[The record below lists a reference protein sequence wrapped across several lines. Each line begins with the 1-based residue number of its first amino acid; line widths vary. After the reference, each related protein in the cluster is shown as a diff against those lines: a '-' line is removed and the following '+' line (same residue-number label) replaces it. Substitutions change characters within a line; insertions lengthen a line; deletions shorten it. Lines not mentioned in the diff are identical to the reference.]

1 MATLLLN
8 ILTPE
13 GLAFEGETSY
23 VSIPSKKG
31 VLGLMPGYP
40 TLISPLADKGVLKI
54 VLPTHEERFFAISF
68 GAVEVKKEKTIIL
81 TEKAFPAEN
90 EEEAKKLLKEL
101 PFVSSYDNDRD
112 VKTASYKIKKTLKEG
127 QSS

>member
-8 ILTPE
+8 VLTPE

-31 VLGLMPGYP
+31 VLGLMPGYT

-54 VLPTHEERFFAISF
+54 VLPNHKERFFAISF

-90 EEEAKKLLKEL
+90 EEEAKKLLKEP

>member
-1 MATLLLN
+1 MATFLLN

-31 VLGLMPGYP
+31 VLGLMPGYT

-54 VLPTHEERFFAISF
+54 VLPNHEERFFAISF

-90 EEEAKKLLKEL
+90 EEEAKKLLKEP

>member
-8 ILTPE
+8 VLTPE

-31 VLGLMPGYP
+31 VLGLMPGYT
-40 TLISPLADKGVLKI
+40 TLISPLAAKGVLKI
-54 VLPTHEERFFAISF
+54 VLPNHEERFFAISF

-90 EEEAKKLLKEL
+90 EEEAKKLLKEP

>member
-8 ILTPE
+8 VLTPE

-31 VLGLMPGYP
+31 VLGLMPGYT
-40 TLISPLADKGVLKI
+40 TLISPCMQEVSTI
-54 VLPTHEERFFAISF
+54 MVLPNQEERFFAISF

-90 EEEAKKLLKEL
+90 EEEAKKLLKEP